1 MRGGGAGQ
9 KCVQAAVTNNR
20 NHAKQ
25 LEERAEESRRC
36 LASLVEPAAFGVS
49 VRQRGGAAGTQ
60 QGGGGGGG
68 LHKFNLTIST
78 QLRNVLPNRISRA
91 RFACK
96 FNLRNCAR

>member
-1 MRGGGAGQ
+1 MQSSLKNAE
-9 KCVQAAVTNNR
+9 KS
-20 NHAKQ
+20 
-25 LEERAEESRRC
+25 EERSEESRRC

-49 VRQRGGAAGTQ
+49 VRQRGGAAGSQ
-60 QGGGGGGG
+60 EGGKAGRREGEGREWRG